1 MPPVVLIIEARKE
14 VAAALEAAIALAHMT
29 PIVVPHV
36 ERLSDIPYTPAA
48 IVVRIAFESAT
59 DPPHAAIER
68 LPRDRPPIIAI
79 AWEEDELEEARRLI
93 AQAKALLQ
101 EIALTVWLAGPFA
114 QFAGWVEL
122 LAGDPAA
129 AEREL
134 RLGLEKL
141 EEIGEL
147 AWLWSP
153 FDSIGYDIGPGDPAL
168 AVLGSF

>member
-68 LPRDRPPIIAI
+68 LPRDRPPIVAI
-79 AWEEDELEEARRLI
+79 AWEEDELEEARRLKCDVVLHAPHDI
-93 AQAKALLQ
+93 NRLC
-101 EIALTVWLAGPFA
+101 ETLT
-114 QFAGWVEL
+114 
-122 LAGDPAA
+122 
-129 AEREL
+129 
-134 RLGLEKL
+134 KL
-141 EEIGEL
+141 VG
-147 AWLWSP
+147 A
-153 FDSIGYDIGPGDPAL
+153 
-168 AVLGSF
+168 

>member
-68 LPRDRPPIIAI
+68 LPRDRPPIVAI
-79 AWEEDELEEARRLI
+79 AWEEDELEEARRLKCDVVLHAPHDI
-93 AQAKALLQ
+93 NRLCDT
-101 EIALTVWLAGPFA
+101 LT
-114 QFAGWVEL
+114 
-122 LAGDPAA
+122 
-129 AEREL
+129 
-134 RLGLEKL
+134 KL
-141 EEIGEL
+141 VG
-147 AWLWSP
+147 A
-153 FDSIGYDIGPGDPAL
+153 
-168 AVLGSF
+168 